1 MDTPGP
7 SSILALILLIAFSA
21 FFSAVETALNS
32 INRIRLKHR
41 AEDGD
46 KRAAQVL
53 AQAEDYDRTLSTILV
68 GNNVVNLSMSS
79 LATVVF
85 TQILG
90 ANLGPTVSTVVIT
103 VLVLIFGEILPK
115 SYAKANAE
123 KVSTAAAPLLGLFRI
138 LLTPVVALFSLIQ
151 RMANRKSAEDTPTV
165 TEDELKTFID
175 TVEEEGVLDA
185 QESDI
190 IQSVI
195 ELEETTV
202 QDVLVP
208 RVDMV
213 ALELGADRKTIMDTV
228 LGCPYTRIP
237 LYEGTV
243 DHCVGM
249 LHTRDLLSCLA
260 SGEPVELRRLRRD
273 ILTVYRTKRLNDLLT
288 EFRSTKHHMAVVA
301 DDHGGTLG
309 IVTLEDVLEELVGEI
324 FDETDSTEPM
334 DVTRLA
340 PGLFRVEGD
349 TNVEDMFEAI
359 GFRLPK
365 DAPEGDYTSAAG
377 WALAS
382 LGHIPEAGEG
392 FRFYG
397 IHATVGQMDGKR
409 IASLVVRI

>member
-46 KRAAQVL
+46 RRAAQVL

-85 TQILG
+85 TQMLG

-123 KVSTAAAPLLGLFRI
+123 KVSTTAAPLLGLFRV
-138 LLTPVVALFSLIQ
+138 LLTPVVMVFTLVQ
-151 RMANRKSAEDTPTV
+151 RLANRKSPEDTPTV

-213 ALELGADRKTIMDTV
+213 ALEVNADRQTVMETV
-228 LGCPYTRIP
+228 LGCSYTRIP
-237 LYEGTV
+237 LYEGTI

-260 SGEPVELRRLRRD
+260 AGEPVELRRLCRD

-288 EFRSTKHHMAVVA
+288 EFRSTKHHMAVVV

-324 FDETDSTEPM
+324 FDETDSTEPL
-334 DVTRLA
+334 DVTCLA

-349 TNVEDMFEAI
+349 TNVEDMFEVI

-377 WALAS
+377 WALAN
-382 LGHIPEAGEG
+382 LGHIPEPGESFG
-392 FRFYG
+392 FYS

-409 IASLVVRI
+409 IASLIVRV